1 MFHTGPGETL
11 QLLVLTVSQ
20 CAIYLYFQVSDDF
33 DMDETQT
40 TAWKFIN
47 ANVGTLEIDKD
58 DGGIAGFRIGFQ
70 KAVEKTSGKIFALI
84 KENNCVTIPEL
95 AEKIGVTERTVERNL
110 QKS

>member
-1 MFHTGPGETL
+1 
-11 QLLVLTVSQ
+11 
-20 CAIYLYFQVSDDF
+20 
-33 DMDETQT
+33 MDETQN
-40 TAWKFIN
+40 TAWKFTN
-47 ANVGTLEIDKD
+47 TNGGTLEIDKD
-58 DGGIAGFRIGFQ
+58 DGGIAGFRIAFQ